1 MRRFSNSSRRLG
13 FTLVELLVVIA
24 IIGVLVA
31 LLLPAV
37 QAARE
42 AARRTQC
49 ANHLKQLGLGAQNFH
64 DVRLFLPPNRISQ
77 PPQGVPDGVDYLTW
91 AVILLPYIEQK
102 NYFDQW
108 DETKS
113 YQQHTVA
120 VTRQAIPVYFCPSRR
135 KPTQAFSNENA
146 FGGPSGGLG
155 DFAACGGTGRNDGV
169 GVNGRQNI
177 NGTNG
182 AMICARWF
190 HDTSVSPA
198 RLAKWHGI
206 LRLANITDGTSNTFL
221 IGEKHVRRLNAAG
234 TQPFRFGTADD
245 RSIYNAQNANNYRRY
260 AGREMEEIPAD
271 SGVIQPNGELN
282 RIAIYNFQDFV
293 QGDDNRRFGS
303 RHPGICQFVF
313 CDGSVKQ
320 IQNSINIDTL
330 GRLANRED
338 GEAIGDY

>member
-1 MRRFSNSSRRLG
+1 MHRRA

-64 DVRLFLPPNRISQ
+64 DVRLFLPPSRISQ
-77 PPQGVPDGVDYLTW
+77 PPPAIPDGVDYLTW
-91 AVILLPYIEQK
+91 AVILLPYIEQQ
-102 NYFDQW
+102 NFFNQW

-120 VTRQAIPVYFCPSRR
+120 VTKQPVPIYFCPSRR
-135 KPTQAFSNENA
+135 KPTQAFSNENN
-146 FGGPSGGLG
+146 FGGPSGALG
-155 DFAACGGTGRNDGV
+155 DFAACGGTGKNDGIN
-169 GVNGRQNI
+169 VNGVPNQ

-190 HDTSVSPA
+190 HDTSATPRLIKWEGVI
-198 RLAKWHGI
+198 RLA
-206 LRLANITDGTSNTFL
+206 RITDGTSNTFL
-221 IGEKHVRRLNAAG
+221 FGEKHVRRLNQQGTGPFILG
-234 TQPFRFGTADD
+234 TQDD
-245 RSIYNAQNANNYRRY
+245 RSIYNGQNANNYRRY
-260 AGREMEEIPAD
+260 AGRELEVLN
-271 SGVIQPNGELN
+271 GTLQPNGELN

-293 QGDDNRRFGS
+293 QGDDNKRFGS

-313 CDGSVKQ
+313 CDGSVKA
-320 IQNSINIDTL
+320 IQNQIDIDTL

-338 GEAIGDY
+338 GEPIGNF